1 MEAQAKLGFKYLFGE
16 GVPKDPALAFKW
28 SYKAAVAGSPL
39 AAKDICA
46 AYFMGVGVSQNKQ
59 AGFEWCWIAAS
70 RGEPIAQRNLASR
83 YRDGV
88 GVGKDL
94 TLAYAWAIILRN
106 AGDKDNRIPPILDA
120 LEKDINPDQRSEAI
134 ALASEWGKNKEHVM
148 PVHSRWYLENAPRNE
163 DAQVQPRAPPRA
175 GVECSTGHWISDKM
189 DDGKYIKL
197 ENGSVWE
204 VQGADTVDST
214 LWLEMDEITVC
225 TGKLINTD
233 EHESVEAKRI
243 K

>member
-1 MEAQAKLGFKYLFGE
+1 
-16 GVPKDPALAFKW
+16 
-28 SYKAAVAGSPL
+28 
-39 AAKDICA
+39 
-46 AYFMGVGVSQNKQ
+46 
-59 AGFEWCWIAAS
+59 
-70 RGEPIAQRNLASR
+70 
-83 YRDGV
+83 
-88 GVGKDL
+88 
-94 TLAYAWAIILRN
+94 
-106 AGDKDNRIPPILDA
+106 
-120 LEKDINPDQRSEAI
+120 
-134 ALASEWGKNKEHVM
+134 
-148 PVHSRWYLENAPRNE
+148 
-163 DAQVQPRAPPRA
+163 
-175 GVECSTGHWISDKM
+175 M